1 MRKTNILQLSVYN
14 ITQKIMDSLV
24 NPCHRAVLFSIVSE
38 SKIANQISED
48 LNISLSAVYKT
59 LGKLEEL
66 TLVFVEKFEFKDG
79 KKVKFY
85 KSRIGNAEI
94 ALHGDD
100 AILKLEGGK
109 EFFLDELKNKKLI
122 GYGGQE
128 MTYDFL
134 NSLDRYSQTSNWKS
148 KFNGLN
154 FFKR

>member
-1 MRKTNILQLSVYN
+1 MDKMRKSTVREAMPKPNVLQLSEYDV
-14 ITQKIMDSLV
+14 TQKIMDSLV
-24 NPCHRAVLFSIVSE
+24 NPCHRAVLFSIVPE
-38 SKIANQISED
+38 SKIANQISDD

-100 AILKLEGGK
+100 AILKLYP
-109 EFFLDELKNKKLI
+109 NKSAI
-122 GYGGQE
+122 D
-128 MTYDFL
+128 M
-134 NSLDRYSQTSNWKS
+134 
-148 KFNGLN
+148 
-154 FFKR
+154 

>member
-1 MRKTNILQLSVYN
+1 MLVNEMKKSIVREAMPKPNILQLSEYN

-38 SKIANQISED
+38 SKIANQISDE

-100 AILKLEGGK
+100 AILKLYP
-109 EFFLDELKNKKLI
+109 NKSAI
-122 GYGGQE
+122 D
-128 MTYDFL
+128 M
-134 NSLDRYSQTSNWKS
+134 
-148 KFNGLN
+148 
-154 FFKR
+154 

>member
-1 MRKTNILQLSVYN
+1 MLVNEMKKSIVREAMPKPNILQLSEYN

-100 AILKLEGGK
+100 AILKLYP
-109 EFFLDELKNKKLI
+109 NKSAI
-122 GYGGQE
+122 D
-128 MTYDFL
+128 M
-134 NSLDRYSQTSNWKS
+134 
-148 KFNGLN
+148 
-154 FFKR
+154 